1 MGLQGLDGLGA
12 GGVGLVHDELNI
24 LLADTLLI
32 DLLIILSGG
41 RGISLGTLVSL
52 TGILEDLLGSLEL
65 GLQAV
70 HVLGLTLAKDDV
82 GVRVQGSE
90 DIGLGNGQDGG
101 TGAADGD
108 TGDTLDLL
116 ETKLGEGLA
125 GLDLTTGLDAGRG
138 RGNLLLVVGL
148 VREDLLDGRG
158 LVLNIS
164 PELLIIVSGD
174 GEDD

>member
-1 MGLQGLDGLGA
+1 MGLQGLDSLGA
-12 GGVGLVHDELNI
+12 GGVGLVHDELDI

-41 RGISLGTLVSL
+41 RGIGLGGVGI
-52 TGILEDLLGSLEL
+52 TGILEDVLGSLEL

-70 HVLGLTLAKDDV
+70 HVLGLALAEDDV
-82 GVRVQGSE
+82 GVRVQGSV
-90 DIGLGNGQDGG
+90 DIGLGNGQDGS
-101 TGAADGD
+101 TGAANGD

-116 ETKLGEGLA
+116 ETELGEGLA
-125 GLDLTTGLDAGRG
+125 GLDLATGLDAGRG

-148 VREDLLDGRG
+148 VRVDLLDGRG

-164 PELLIIVSGD
+164 PVFFCFDLSMVG
-174 GEDD
+174 